1 MPTWFAAVVALAAIT
16 TTYLFCVRP
25 MLRGRCAT
33 TATDTA
39 LDERERGRQ
48 LGELRE
54 QVRILRAQDAL
65 DAGQSPSGT
74 PGRTR

>member
-1 MPTWFAAVVALAAIT
+1 MPTWFAAVIALAAIT
-16 TTYLFCVRP
+16 VTYLFCVRP

-39 LDERERGRQ
+39 LDERETDRQ

-54 QVRILRAQDAL
+54 EVRILRAQDAL
-65 DAGQSPSGT
+65 GAGQPPSGT
-74 PGRTR
+74 PGPAR